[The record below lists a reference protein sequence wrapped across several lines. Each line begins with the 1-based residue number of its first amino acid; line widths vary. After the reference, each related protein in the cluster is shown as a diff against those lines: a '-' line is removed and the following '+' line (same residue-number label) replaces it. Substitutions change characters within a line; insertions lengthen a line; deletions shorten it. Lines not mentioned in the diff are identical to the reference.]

1 MAVPSIGVRLPSS
14 HLPAAP
20 LWSRLWRRPLFKR
33 GFYEVLGL
41 VLWRRKGLQLLN
53 CGYADANYSRFP
65 LPLVDEPERLGY
77 QLYHRLVR
85 DTPLAGKDL
94 VEIGCGRGGGAHFLA
109 RECGLRRLI
118 ATDASFMLILGN
130 RRRPGPPNLEF
141 RTASAS
147 RLPLPAESCDIVV
160 SVESIHPQP
169 DKSAVLAEAA
179 RVLRPGGRLLVADF
193 FYTRDSSTNSAS
205 GFRASVQGS
214 PFERVEEDWTDQAA
228 AALEEDSPRR
238 LAEIDRLPRF
248 LWPAALSFA
257 GTVRSPLYA
266 QLRQGQA
273 RYLHFRLQKAPAP
286 ARTV

>member
-130 RRRPGPPNLEF
+130 RRRPGPPNF
-141 RTASAS
+141 G
-147 RLPLPAESCDIVV
+147 V
-160 SVESIHPQP
+160 SNGVRQP
-169 DKSAVLAEAA
+169 VAAA
-179 RVLRPGGRLLVADF
+179 R
-193 FYTRDSSTNSAS
+193 
-205 GFRASVQGS
+205 
-214 PFERVEEDWTDQAA
+214 RVVRH
-228 AALEEDSPRR
+228 RR
-238 LAEIDRLPRF
+238 
-248 LWPAALSFA
+248 
-257 GTVRSPLYA
+257 
-266 QLRQGQA
+266 
-273 RYLHFRLQKAPAP
+273 
-286 ARTV
+286 